1 MQKKEARIKVS
12 RRPILPA
19 LAGLWMMLNGSLIPA
34 VCPGAHAL
42 ETKRSVQASFSFDH
56 VAGKARE
63 LAKEPFKDPFGR
75 IPPFL
80 LEINYD
86 QWRSIRYKPEHSLWR
101 DEKLPFEVQFFH
113 PGFYYNIPVTIHI
126 VSPSGVTTLP
136 FSAEMFDYGTNDF
149 KARVPNT
156 VGYAGFRLHYN
167 ILSKTYK
174 DEFLVFLGASYF
186 RAIAKGQVYGLSA
199 RGIAIDTGLPTGEE
213 FPFFKEFW
221 ITKPGLND
229 KQITVYALLNS
240 PSLTGAYRYVIK
252 PGKETVMEVTSRL
265 FRRNEKKLGIAPLT
279 SMFFYGENTNARPI
293 DDIRPEIHDSD
304 GLQIALKSGEW
315 LWRPLVNPSSLW
327 VNTFQ
332 ADNPVGF
339 GMMQRDTNFD
349 HYQDLET
356 RPELRPSLW
365 IQPSGDWGK
374 GHVELIQIPTESHIH
389 DNIVAFWQPDVP
401 GPPAV
406 PLTYEY
412 TMRWAFCDQICPP
425 TGRVT
430 ATRIGAGNSKYAK
443 KIFIDFAGGE
453 LEALK
458 DNDVVEGVVSVPNE
472 CRLIEQQ
479 VFKNTAE
486 GGWRLV
492 FQIEPANPATLVE
505 KVLPERKQIFE
516 IRAFLRR
523 GQNVLT
529 ETWSYGLRL

>member
-1 MQKKEARIKVS
+1 MHNHKARINS
-12 RRPILPA
+12 FLWRTLPA
-19 LAGLWMMLNGSLIPA
+19 LAGLWMMLHCTLFPSECRGANAAEAKA
-34 VCPGAHAL
+34 VA
-42 ETKRSVQASFSFDH
+42 KVSFGLDH

-63 LAKEPFKDPFGR
+63 LAKAPFKDPFGR
-75 IPPFL
+75 IPSFL

-86 QWRSIRYKPEHSLWR
+86 QWRNIRYKPEQSLWR

-113 PGFYYNIPVTIHI
+113 PGFYYNIPVTINI
-126 VSPSGVTTLP
+126 ISSSGVKTLP
-136 FSAEMFDYGTNDF
+136 FSTELFDYGTNDF
-149 KARVPNT
+149 KANVPNT
-156 VGYAGFRLHYN
+156 VGFAGFRLHFN
-167 ILSKTYK
+167 ILTKTYK

-199 RGIAIDTGLPTGEE
+199 RGIAIDTGLPSGEE

-221 ITKPGLND
+221 IAKPGLND
-229 KQITVYALLNS
+229 KQITVYALLDS

-252 PGKETVMEVTSRL
+252 PGKETVLEVTSKL
-265 FRRNEKKLGIAPLT
+265 FRRNEKKMGIAALT
-279 SMFFYGENTNARPI
+279 SMFFYGENTNFRPV
-293 DDIRPEIHDSD
+293 DDIRPEVHDSD

-315 LWRPLVNPSSLW
+315 LWRPLVNPSTLW

-332 ADNPVGF
+332 ADNIVGF
-339 GMMQRDTNFD
+339 GLMQRDTNFD

-356 RPELRPSLW
+356 RPELRPSVW
-365 IQPSGDWGK
+365 IQPAGDWGK

-389 DNIVAFWQPDVP
+389 DNIVAFWQPDVL
-401 GPPAV
+401 GPLNE
-406 PLTYEY
+406 PLVYEY
-412 TMRWAFCDQICPP
+412 TMRWAFCEQICPP

-430 ATRIGAGNSKYAK
+430 ATRIGAGNTRDAK
-443 KIFIDFAGGE
+443 KICIDFGGGE
-453 LEALK
+453 LETLK

-479 VFKNTAE
+479 VFKNTAS

-492 FQIEPANPATLVE
+492 FQIEPANPTTLVE